1 MAPLVPRRRRWS
13 NSRGQW
19 LAPLVTGRN
28 PELQRAE
35 LADAQVPAEAACR
48 VIIILRDLQGV
59 CSSVADFSGD
69 SRFCPTATTRSST
82 RIRGS
87 KSPPAT
93 LFRRPEVGLRR
104 GEGPL
109 VRSRAEDGRRIRVHR
124 ERGGVGPRWG
134 VYVAARPDQRA
145 MAEVARD
152 RTEGPSPRRKPTSGR
167 RNSVAGG
174 DFREL
179 G

>member
-1 MAPLVPRRRRWS
+1 MGQQTPAAATAEPGATRMKADLWLPVALRCAHGSAWTPDTRMAPLVPRRRRWS

-35 LADAQVPAEAACR
+35 LAEAQVPAEAACR

-69 SRFCPTATTRSST
+69 SRFCPTTTTRSST

-87 KSPPAT
+87 KS
-93 LFRRPEVGLRR
+93 
-104 GEGPL
+104 
-109 VRSRAEDGRRIRVHR
+109 
-124 ERGGVGPRWG
+124 
-134 VYVAARPDQRA
+134 
-145 MAEVARD
+145 
-152 RTEGPSPRRKPTSGR
+152 
-167 RNSVAGG
+167 
-174 DFREL
+174 
-179 G
+179 